1 MEPSTDLMDDL
12 RAVIADAE
20 ELLRATA
27 DQAGPRVQEG
37 RERAE
42 ESLRNA
48 RERLEGTGRQLDAQ
62 GREHPWAAGG
72 IAAGIG
78 LVRGCPLA
86 RQLAPAWLGRARTRP
101 PGRSTPGVP

>member
-1 MEPSTDLMDDL
+1 MEPTNNLMNDL

-27 DQAGPRVQEG
+27 DQAGPRVQEA

-42 ESLRNA
+42 ESLRTA
-48 RERLEGTGRQLDAQ
+48 RERLGSVGEQLDSKV
-62 GREHPWAAGG
+62 REHPWAAIG

-78 LVRGCPLA
+78 LIAGILLSRK
-86 RQLAPAWLGRARTRP
+86 
-101 PGRSTPGVP
+101 